1 MIKNLIVQ
9 SMECSEKRERLQIIV
24 RTKAESEQED
34 DSMGEEEI
42 KFDYSE

>member
-1 MIKNLIVQ
+1 MMKNASTIDIQ
-9 SMECSEKRERLQIIV
+9 CSEKRERLQIIV